1 MVDKNH
7 FLQFL
12 SNEEADSKVVKMT
25 IILVADDNDENKH
38 LESFKD

>member
-1 MVDKNH
+1 MVNDNH

-38 LESFKD
+38 LESLKD